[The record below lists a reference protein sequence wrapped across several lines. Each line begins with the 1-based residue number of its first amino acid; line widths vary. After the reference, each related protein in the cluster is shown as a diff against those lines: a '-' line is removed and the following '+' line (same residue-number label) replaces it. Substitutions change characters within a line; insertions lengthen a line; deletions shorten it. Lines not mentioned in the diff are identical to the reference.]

1 MNFAES
7 PISNVL
13 SVNLTIWGPVMR
25 NLLAGTF
32 AATALTLAVSF
43 SAPVLAEPAADP
55 TVHQIYEAAEAGHFD
70 QAQQMMD
77 QVLKDHPKSAKAHY
91 VQAELY
97 AKEGKT
103 ALARAEL
110 AEAEG
115 IDPGLTHENP
125 GSVLALKSQL
135 GVSARPTQSPRVTG
149 LSSAPASPH
158 FPWGTALIFVIV
170 IGFVWML
177 FRRRS
182 TYSQYPAA
190 GPGGPGYGGPGG
202 YGPGGPVGGGGMGSG
217 IAGGLASGLA
227 VGAGVV
233 AGEELA
239 HHFLDGGNRESGGVI
254 PPANAGEWQQS
265 SNSDMGGSD
274 FGVNDA
280 GGWDDSSGGGG
291 GGGDDWS

>member
-1 MNFAES
+1 
-7 PISNVL
+7 
-13 SVNLTIWGPVMR
+13 MR

-32 AATALTLAVSF
+32 AATALTLAMSF
-43 SAPVLAEPAADP
+43 SAPALADPAAAADP
-55 TVHQIYEAAEAGHFD
+55 TVHQIYEAAEAGRFD

-125 GSVLALKSQL
+125 RSVLALKSQL
-135 GVSARPTQSPRVTG
+135 GVGARPTTPGQRVIG
-149 LSSAPASPH
+149 LQSAPAASP
-158 FPWGTALIFVIV
+158 FPWRTALIFVIA
-170 IGFVWML
+170 IGLLWML

-190 GPGGPGYGGPGG
+190 GPGGPGYGPGYGGPGG
-202 YGPGGPVGGGGMGSG
+202 YGPGGPVGGGGIGSG

-274 FGVNDA
+274 FGVNDT
-280 GGWDDSSGGGG
+280 GGWDDSGGGGG

>member
-1 MNFAES
+1 
-7 PISNVL
+7 
-13 SVNLTIWGPVMR
+13 MR

-32 AATALTLAVSF
+32 AATALTLAMSF
-43 SAPVLAEPAADP
+43 SAPVLADPAAAADP
-55 TVHQIYEAAEAGHFD
+55 TVHQIYEAAEAGRFD

-115 IDPGLTHENP
+115 IEPGLTHENP
-125 GSVLALKSQL
+125 RSVLALKSQL
-135 GVSARPTQSPRVTG
+135 GVSARPTQGSRAIG
-149 LSSAPASPH
+149 LQSAPESPH
-158 FPWGTALIFVIV
+158 FPWGTALIFVIA
-170 IGFVWML
+170 IGALWML

-182 TYSQYPAA
+182 NYSQYPAA
-190 GPGGPGYGGPGG
+190 GPGGPGYGAGYGGPGG
-202 YGPGGPVGGGGMGSG
+202 YGPGGPVGGGGIGSG

-280 GGWDDSSGGGG
+280 GGWDDSGGGGG

>member
-1 MNFAES
+1 
-7 PISNVL
+7 
-13 SVNLTIWGPVMR
+13 MR

-55 TVHQIYEAAEAGHFD
+55 TVHQIYEAAEAGRFD

-125 GSVLALKSQL
+125 RSVLALKSQL
-135 GVSARPTQSPRVTG
+135 GVSARPTQSPRVIG
-149 LSSAPASPH
+149 LSSPPASPH
-158 FPWGTALIFVIV
+158 FPWGTALIFVIA
-170 IGFVWML
+170 IGLLWML

-190 GPGGPGYGGPGG
+190 GPGGPGYGPGYGGPGG
-202 YGPGGPVGGGGMGSG
+202 YGPGGPVGGGGIGSG

-254 PPANAGEWQQS
+254 PPASAGEWQQP

-280 GGWDDSSGGGG
+280 GGWDDSSVG

>member
-1 MNFAES
+1 
-7 PISNVL
+7 
-13 SVNLTIWGPVMR
+13 MR
-25 NLLAGTF
+25 SLLAGTL

-43 SAPVLAEPAADP
+43 STPVLADAAADP

-77 QVLKDHPKSAKAHY
+77 QVLRDHPNSAKAHY

-103 ALARAEL
+103 ALARSQLGQAESF
-110 AEAEG
+110 
-115 IDPGLTHENP
+115 DPGLTHENAR
-125 GSVLALKSQL
+125 SVQELKSQL
-135 GVSARPTQSPRVTG
+135 GLTPRATQSPHAVG
-149 LSSAPASPH
+149 MPAAPAARP
-158 FPWGTALIFVIV
+158 FPWGMALVFVLA
-170 IGFVWML
+170 IGVLWML

-182 TYSQYPAA
+182 ASAQYPAQGGA
-190 GPGGPGYGGPGG
+190 VVGGGPGYGGTPGYGG
-202 YGPGGPVGGGGMGSG
+202 YGPGGPMAGGGGIGSG

-239 HHFLDGGNRESGGVI
+239 HHFLDGSRREGAAA
-254 PPANAGEWQQS
+254 PPAADDSWQQ
-265 SNSDMGGSD
+265 SNSDMGGTD
-274 FGVNDA
+274 FGVNDS
-280 GGWDDSSGGGG
+280 GSWDDSGGGGGG